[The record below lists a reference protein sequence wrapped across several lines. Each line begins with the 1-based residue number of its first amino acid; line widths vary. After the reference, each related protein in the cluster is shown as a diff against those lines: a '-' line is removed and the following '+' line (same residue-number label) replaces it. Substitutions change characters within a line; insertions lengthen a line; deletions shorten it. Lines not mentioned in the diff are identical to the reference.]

1 MNDNNYNI
9 KSYDFLSFPHNP
21 EDLYTL
27 LYKIEKNSNYEI
39 YKAID
44 NETREI
50 YSIKIIPFDD
60 RISYPKLKQEVSLM
74 KSLKNC
80 ENIIKYYGSFL
91 SFKSKSIW
99 LIYEY
104 CPSGSLYDLL
114 KTIERPLAEKEILII
129 LNDILNALAFIH
141 QLNIIHSNIKIT
153 NILINENA
161 KSKLGNFSKA
171 IQTLD
176 DSILLSS
183 SERKIIKE
191 TDDPKYD
198 IFLLGIACVELYKGI
213 NDFDRNQFME
223 LIKNNNNITPLNST
237 IKKYFFEDKEQLC
250 SNEFIDFIQKCLE
263 SNMNKRST
271 AFQLKNH
278 PYIKNN
284 ISNLENSEKKN
295 ILDLIKNNIE
305 KIEYFKKEKNCN
317 TVKTI
322 KTNGINFS
330 RLYSSVSINTKLTKK
345 SNFNNND
352 KNVVNISNIINN
364 NNEINISS
372 NNDKLAE
379 FKFAQMGKN
388 EEVEVEFDKYT
399 NKDILVDN
407 SNLDNTGFHYCTDDS
422 MDKSL
427 KQSAAFGMEINKSNK
442 DSKTLVN
449 KKKKPTLKGI
459 LKGEKKNTG
468 VKKKINFTIDN
479 NNSKSESNNT
489 LIKIGNCKKFV
500 RFDSGEIDYLKA
512 NWDHLNK
519 YEEVIKSQA
528 SENNKNYNYNNHFLN
543 FNIDDDSFD
552 LNNLSINDLSF
563 NINNNSS
570 ISLNN
575 NCNNEEEGNK
585 CNNEDNKD
593 NKNKSNK
600 APPSSDI
607 KCTVIQLGTEIKK
620 YKADIK
626 SNEVSFNSSKTSSI
640 KEKNEFSLKN
650 SLIKQS
656 INNETLNKQS
666 LNKSQ
671 KLLISFNNNDV
682 NDDINV
688 KKSLVK
694 ERRYKNDINSTT
706 FTSIN
711 TPINKHK
718 GFMEIIHEKYYSCKP
733 FITST
738 KKYLLENESNNEN
751 NFDKKSK
758 SKININQ
765 EKSEQKPYLYNY
777 IKDISNKNNA
787 IIRKSMTNIIKV
799 GKLFKKN
806 KKKIKKM

>member
-161 KSKLGNFSKA
+161 KAKLGNFSKA

-223 LIKNNNNITPLNST
+223 LIKNNNNINALNTT

-263 SNMNKRST
+263 SNINKRST
-271 AFQLKNH
+271 ALQLKNH

-284 ISNLENSEKKN
+284 TSNLENSEKKN
-295 ILDLIKNNIE
+295 FLDLIKNNIE
-305 KIEYFKKEKNCN
+305 KIEYFKKEKKNCN
-317 TVKTI
+317 TFKSI

-364 NNEINISS
+364 NNEINIS

-543 FNIDDDSFD
+543 FNIDDDIFD

-585 CNNEDNKD
+585 CHNEDNKD

-718 GFMEIIHEKYYSCKP
+718 GFMEIIPEKYYSCKP

-738 KKYLLENESNNEN
+738 KKYLLENESNNDN

-758 SKININQ
+758 KKININQ
-765 EKSEQKPYLYNY
+765 KESEQKPYLYKF
-777 IKDISNKNNA
+777 IKDTGNQNDA